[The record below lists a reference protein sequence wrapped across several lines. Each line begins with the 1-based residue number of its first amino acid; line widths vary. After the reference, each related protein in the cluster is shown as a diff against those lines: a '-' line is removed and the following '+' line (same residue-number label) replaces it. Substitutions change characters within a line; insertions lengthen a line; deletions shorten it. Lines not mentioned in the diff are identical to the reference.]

1 MIDTST
7 VAPRPYRRGIVTTC
21 TPRRL
26 LARGLVVA
34 LPIGLAA
41 GCGARFA
48 GVDPDTSE
56 GEAIVAALDHVVAT
70 KWNDAS
76 LSNGKTAIAYDGEE
90 PLSESTRSLLDEA
103 LAARG
108 WHWSAGD
115 PLVPTGDCAF
125 PGGDCRLKEPVEL
138 HMTFSVGTA
147 IEMRQDEAVPP
158 PPPPD
163 GFYVEPGDL
172 EGRHDVHVRYISG
185 YYSERLGRN
194 QAYMA
199 GFGML
204 VTRGTD
210 GWVVKVVMQWIT

>member
-1 MIDTST
+1 M
-7 VAPRPYRRGIVTTC
+7 
-21 TPRRL
+21 L
-26 LARGLVVA
+26 LGAHLVGCA
-34 LPIGLAA
+34 EPAA
-41 GCGARFA
+41 V
-48 GVDPDTSE
+48 VDPETSE
-56 GEAIVAALDHVVAT
+56 GEAVLAALEHVAAT

-76 LSNGKTAIAYDGEE
+76 LSNGKTSIAYDGEE

-147 IEMRQDEAVPP
+147 IEMREDEAVPP
-158 PPPPD
+158 PPPLG
-163 GFYVEPGDL
+163 GFYVNPGDL
-172 EGRHDVHVRYISG
+172 EGRHDVSVAYISG

-194 QAYMA
+194 QAFTG

-204 VTRGTD
+204 VTRGAD
-210 GWVVKVVMQWIT
+210 GWVVKVVMEWIT

>member
-1 MIDTST
+1 MLLGGHLIGCAESAT
-7 VAPRPYRRGIVTTC
+7 VG
-21 TPRRL
+21 
-26 LARGLVVA
+26 
-34 LPIGLAA
+34 
-41 GCGARFA
+41 
-48 GVDPDTSE
+48 DPDISE
-56 GEAIVAALDHVVAT
+56 GEAIMAALDHVAAT

-76 LSNGKTAIAYDGEE
+76 LSNGKTSIAYDGEE
-90 PLSESTRSLLDEA
+90 PLSDSTRSLLDEA

-115 PLVPTGDCAF
+115 PLVPTGNCAF

-158 PPPPD
+158 PPPPKLG
-163 GFYVEPGDL
+163 GFYVDHGDL
-172 EGRHDVHVRYISG
+172 EGRHDVHVAYISG

-194 QAYMA
+194 QAFMA

-204 VTRGTD
+204 VTRGAD
-210 GWVVKVVMQWIT
+210 GWVVEVVMQWIT